1 MSQIQWMFSLIPD
14 AVLNWAYWAI
24 IIAGLTGVL
33 AGWLGRWIPFYGN
46 YVKVLQPVGI
56 VLLVLGVW
64 LRGGYDTEMAWRAK
78 VAEAE
83 ARVAAAEQK
92 SQETNTVIQEKVVEK
107 TKVIKEKGNSIV
119 KYIDRY
125 NDREVIKTIEGPER
139 VRIEEV
145 IKYIEKCPVPKEMI
159 DIHNQATIINKAAE
173 QSKEKK

>member
-24 IIAGLTGVL
+24 IVAGLTGVL

-107 TKVIKEKGNSIV
+107 TKVIKGKTE
-119 KYIDRY
+119 YITQY
-125 NDREVIKTIEGPER
+125 LDREVVKNQEI
-139 VRIEEV
+139 
-145 IKYIEKCPVPKEMI
+145 IKYIENCPVPKEI
-159 DIHNQATIINKAAE
+159 INIHNQAADINKAAE
-173 QSKEKK
+173 GPKK